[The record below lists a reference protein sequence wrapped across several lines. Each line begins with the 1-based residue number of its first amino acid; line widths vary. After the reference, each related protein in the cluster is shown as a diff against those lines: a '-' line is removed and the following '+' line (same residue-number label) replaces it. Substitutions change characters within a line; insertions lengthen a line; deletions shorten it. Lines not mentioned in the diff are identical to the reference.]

1 MASPRLGF
9 LHSEPTLAPNSSAKR
24 LETLKSQQGTA
35 PGTDPCGSDL
45 KLGLQTQRIVC
56 NPARGCLC
64 GGEDDSVPSPA
75 VASPVPR
82 CAGEGAAVLTG
93 ACVYPGSFQRGKS
106 KAWPGSHTPIREN
119 YRGAICLC
127 PAVPP
132 HVLFTLGRGRFLSAR
147 PQGLGW
153 GKHSLTSVPSL
164 LSVSR
169 ALESEKDYKKIKS
182 GLSLQPTRLLQVFQ
196 LPAQTPLS
204 PLSPHDKGT
213 EWAEAVASVQRG
225 CGKKR
230 TINRAGRTGNHL

>member
-1 MASPRLGF
+1 MFDGLAQDVASPRLGF

-24 LETLKSQQGTA
+24 LETLKSQQGAA
-35 PGTDPCGSDL
+35 PGRHPCGSDP
-45 KLGLQTQRIVC
+45 KSGLQTQRIVC

-153 GKHSLTSVPSL
+153 GKHSLASVPSL

-169 ALESEKDYKKIKS
+169 ALESEKDYKKIKEWFIS
-182 GLSLQPTRLLQVFQ
+182 SANTAAPGF
-196 LPAQTPLS
+196 PAACANT
-204 PLSPHDKGT
+204 
-213 EWAEAVASVQRG
+213 AVPSVPS
-225 CGKKR
+225 
-230 TINRAGRTGNHL
+230 

>member
-1 MASPRLGF
+1 MLGGLAQDVASPRLGF

-35 PGTDPCGSDL
+35 PGTDPCGSDP

-132 HVLFTLGRGRFLSAR
+132 PRAVYPGPGEIFISEATGFGVGQAQSHLR
-147 PQGLGW
+147 P
-153 GKHSLTSVPSL
+153 
-164 LSVSR
+164 
-169 ALESEKDYKKIKS
+169 
-182 GLSLQPTRLLQVFQ
+182 F
-196 LPAQTPLS
+196 S
-204 PLSPHDKGT
+204 PLRFQGSG
-213 EWAEAVASVQRG
+213 V
-225 CGKKR
+225 
-230 TINRAGRTGNHL
+230 